1 MQGTLDRSSI
11 TGSSGGELLAT
22 HDVRFFASYGTLR
35 RRSQWRQGYFV
46 GTCLKF
52 FGYGVLRGL
61 CLSLRGYPAVLEQ
74 PGFVRVEIFRVLHE
88 SVWPILDRYEG
99 YDPEIGKN
107 SLFIRKAVALVRPQ
121 IYAWVY
127 FLGQNIP
134 RGQLIEIASKN
145 LESRSDRC
153 FLRRIKRDYGNPLC
167 DCHDS

>member
-1 MQGTLDRSSI
+1 MKPGRTIQLS
-11 TGSSGGELLAT
+11 
-22 HDVRFFASYGTLR
+22 DVPFFASYGTLR
-35 RRSQWRQGYFV
+35 RRSQSSQGYFV

-61 CLSLRGYPAVLEQ
+61 CLAQRGYPAVLEQ
-74 PGFVRVEIFRVLHE
+74 PGFVRVEIFRVMHE

-107 SLFIRKAVALVRPQ
+107 SLFVRKAVALVRPQ

-134 RGQLIEIASKN
+134 RGQPIKIASKN
-145 LESRSDRC
+145 LESRSGRC
-153 FLRRIKRDYGNPLC
+153 FLGRIKPDYGDPLC
-167 DCHDS
+167 DCDDR